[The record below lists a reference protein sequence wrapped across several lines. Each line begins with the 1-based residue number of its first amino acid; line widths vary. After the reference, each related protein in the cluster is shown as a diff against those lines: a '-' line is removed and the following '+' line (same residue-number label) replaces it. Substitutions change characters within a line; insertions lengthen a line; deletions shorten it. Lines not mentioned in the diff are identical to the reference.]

1 MTTMTIRIDEDEK
14 ALIQSYAALQ
24 GVSASEV
31 LRRSALERI
40 EDEFDLRE
48 LEKAMKTSTGKFVDF
63 SDVLKR
69 YGA

>member
-1 MTTMTIRIDEDEK
+1 MTIRIDEDEK

-24 GVSASEV
+24 GVSAAEV

-48 LEKAMKTSTGKFVDF
+48 LEKAMKTSRGEFVDF